1 MVEVTERVAV
11 PVRTDTE
18 PTHVSMQLDTPLPAV
33 CTRHGRPAV
42 EFRTKFVPFHWHKRA
57 RVQSTLGSI
66 VRHFLTRPSVM
77 PPDTAMKLHGEWP
90 VCARC
95 TRQQRWLRA
104 VGVALILA
112 GILPMATM
120 AIAGYL
126 SIMVPPRSLTLAL
139 AFIPGWFPGAVMVAT
154 AAFERASRYVVVQP
168 NDNDSSITVRA
179 HPRFAEAAAAQGF
192 SHGG

>member
-1 MVEVTERVAV
+1 MVGVTERVAI

-57 RVQSTLGSI
+57 RVQSTLSS
-66 VRHFLTRPSVM
+66 VMRHFLTRPRAM
-77 PPDTAMKLHGEWP
+77 PPQTAMELHGEWP

-95 TRQQRWLRA
+95 TRQQRWLRV
-104 VGVALILA
+104 VGVTLILA
-112 GILPMATM
+112 GVLPLAAI

-126 SIMVPPRSLTLAL
+126 SIITTPPRSLAL

-192 SHGG
+192 SQAG